1 MVRNKAALAK
11 NFHIQPSEFEVM
23 PYWEY
28 ELFIENLNEMIK
40 EDNERNKSEEEGYNK
55 YKNFKPDSYKPPKM
69 PGYSAPKMPKMPS
82 L

>member
-1 MVRNKAALAK
+1 
-11 NFHIQPSEFEVM
+11 M

-40 EDNERNKSEEEGYNK
+40 EDNEKNKSDEESYGK

-69 PGYSAPKMPKMPS
+69 PGYSAPKMPKMSS